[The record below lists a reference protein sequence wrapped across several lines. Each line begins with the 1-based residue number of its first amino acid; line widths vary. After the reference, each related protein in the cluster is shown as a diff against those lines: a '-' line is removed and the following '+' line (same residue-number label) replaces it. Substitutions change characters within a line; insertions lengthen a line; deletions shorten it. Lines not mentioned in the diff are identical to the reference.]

1 MRQSQFEDIQEI
13 ISMYVNKLS
22 MTNKVSVN
30 ECEIRAGEFLSALAT
45 IADFRHMISEDKI
58 KDTSLVSSIYSEKLS
73 QASGKTVTE
82 NKTHVE
88 ANKDYIQVREQLE
101 TTENNINYLKTYQE
115 IFLNAHLYYRQL
127 SKSENL

>member
-1 MRQSQFEDIQEI
+1 MKQSQFQDIQDI
-13 ISMYVNKLS
+13 IAIYVNKLP
-22 MTNKVSVN
+22 MNNKVNVN
-30 ECEIRAGEFLSALAT
+30 ECEIRAGEFLTALAS

-58 KDTSLVSSIYSEKLS
+58 KATSLVSSVYSEKLS
-73 QASGKTVTE
+73 KAVGKTVTE

-88 ANKDYIQVREQLE
+88 ADEDYIQVREQLE